1 MGNQLKVLLLLL
13 SLAFLAVTAAGA
25 WWFYSRE
32 FKPEWDGRQVMRD
45 LAQNPPEAP
54 DPGITRYREAMRLI
68 EQGERLVARDLL
80 LDLVR
85 HYQDSSR
92 YRDAKRV
99 IGEINA
105 DLLLS
110 DLPGASKTD
119 YIVRRG
125 DSLLAIANRNGTTVD
140 FIMRANN
147 LVSASIH
154 PGDRLVVAPLQFEA
168 VISLGQ
174 QTLTLLRDER
184 FFNEYPLHAVKLPD
198 GVRVPFATEVR
209 EKTAWSGDSRVTFN
223 QAGYQGADK
232 WLQCGR
238 HGLVLRSVEE
248 AGRDDAMSVG
258 AEIHLD
264 RADLEELFVLL
275 SVATPVTVVD

>member
-1 MGNQLKVLLLLL
+1 MGNQLKVLLLLF
-13 SLAFLAVTAAGA
+13 SAAFLAATAAGA

-32 FKPEWDGRQVMRD
+32 FRPDWDNRQVLRD

-68 EQGERLVARDLL
+68 EQEQRLVARDQL

-92 YRDAKRV
+92 YQDAKRV

-110 DLPGASKTD
+110 DLPGAHKAD

-125 DSLLAIANRNGTTVD
+125 DSLLAIANRNQTTVD

-147 LVSASIH
+147 LVNASIH
-154 PGDRLVVAPLQFEA
+154 PGDRLVVAALEFEA
-168 VISLGQ
+168 VISLGH
-174 QTLTLLRDER
+174 QTLTLLKDGR
-184 FFNEYPLHAVKLPD
+184 FFKEYPLQEIRLPD
-198 GVRVPFATEVR
+198 GVRVPFSTELR
-209 EKTAWSGDSRVTFN
+209 EKTAWAGDSRVTFN
-223 QAGYQGADK
+223 QSGYQGADK

-238 HGLVLRSVEE
+238 HGLVLRSADE
-248 AGRDDAMSVG
+248 AAREDAMTVG
-258 AEIHLD
+258 AEMLLD
-264 RADLEELFVLL
+264 RADVEELFVLL
-275 SVATPVTVVD
+275 SVSTPVTVVD